1 MLLLVPLQSPHFV
14 GKKTLP
20 EKTAFILHGD
30 CGPAQ
35 RVAFDEQR
43 RSRSRCLN
51 CQKEVGN
58 FYMVLTLP
66 EEVQDHQGN
75 LVQDTAHFRE
85 HKGSAFLPNVT
96 ETSTK
101 EPVDFLLKMQRKVN
115 F

>member
-1 MLLLVPLQSPHFV
+1 
-14 GKKTLP
+14 
-20 EKTAFILHGD
+20 
-30 CGPAQ
+30 
-35 RVAFDEQR
+35 
-43 RSRSRCLN
+43 
-51 CQKEVGN
+51 
-58 FYMVLTLP
+58 MVLTLP